1 MLNAWKTGT
10 PAHRKYIIRTLAF
23 MIPYMLVCI
32 SMMTT
37 DAFDDIIGKPAGW
50 GLAAAVAAPVVG
62 QLWATL
68 SLIRESDEFMRAVT
82 AKQFI
87 VSAGLA
93 MALATFWG
101 FAETFANAPHL
112 PGWLIYA
119 AFWGIFG
126 CVSPFVQGS
135 RP

>member
-1 MLNAWKTGT
+1 MLSAWSNGT
-10 PAHRKYIIRTLAF
+10 PAGRRYVIRTWAF
-23 MIPYMLVCI
+23 MVPYIAICT
-32 SMMTT
+32 SMMLT

-50 GLAAAVAAPVVG
+50 GLAAAVSAPVIG

-68 SLIRESDEFMRAVT
+68 SLMRESDEFVRAVT

-87 VSAGLA
+87 IAAGLA

-119 AFWGIFG
+119 AFWACFG
-126 CVSPFVQGS
+126 VVAPFVKAS
-135 RP
+135 N